1 MKYSEAIEFLNSFYD
16 YEKIALDPLKERFNL
31 GFLREILKKIGDPDK
46 SYRSVHIAGT
56 KGKGSISVF
65 TSNIIAEA
73 GYRTGLYISPHVS
86 DIRERISVDDR
97 VISEKDF
104 AQTVRALLSSAGALL
119 DPEKLSYFEVL
130 TLVAMLHFKMK
141 EVEVAVFECG
151 MGGRLDATNVITPVV
166 CGFAPISHDHVQI
179 LGTKITEIAGEKAA
193 IIKKG
198 ARCVTARQEPE
209 VLKIIKDKCREQN
222 ASLSIVGSDVTC
234 GAVKAGPGG
243 TSFDIYGRY
252 GNYNKCHT
260 RMVGYFQAENCAA
273 AVGICEELKDAGIVP
288 VSSDA
293 VKKGV
298 SRAFLPGRLEILSR
312 DPRIVIDGA
321 QNADSA
327 AKLKYSIEQIFKYDR
342 LILLLG
348 LSADKDIKGVC
359 REFKG
364 FADEFIITRAQV
376 RRAADPDIIR
386 GYLKGEN
393 AAVTGN
399 VAEAIGLAFKR
410 AREKDMVLVAGS
422 FFLAGEVREIVHRLK
437 GQRQEA
443 RGEK

>member
-198 ARCVTARQEPE
+198 ARCVTARQEPA

-252 GNYNKCHT
+252 GNYNKCH
-260 RMVGYFQAENCAA
+260 
-273 AVGICEELKDAGIVP
+273 
-288 VSSDA
+288 
-293 VKKGV
+293 
-298 SRAFLPGRLEILSR
+298 
-312 DPRIVIDGA
+312 
-321 QNADSA
+321 
-327 AKLKYSIEQIFKYDR
+327 
-342 LILLLG
+342 
-348 LSADKDIKGVC
+348 
-359 REFKG
+359 
-364 FADEFIITRAQV
+364 
-376 RRAADPDIIR
+376 
-386 GYLKGEN
+386 
-393 AAVTGN
+393 
-399 VAEAIGLAFKR
+399 
-410 AREKDMVLVAGS
+410 
-422 FFLAGEVREIVHRLK
+422 
-437 GQRQEA
+437 
-443 RGEK
+443 